1 MDKME
6 NEPFRI
12 LDHTADVGFEV
23 SGQTLDEVFANAGR
37 ALVHIF
43 VDLDAIEPR
52 KEIRIETTGEDTE
65 SLLVNWLSEI
75 LLLIDAD
82 GWLFSEFK
90 VSLKDSQSLS
100 ARARGTNPRCWSR
113 RLPTTSWKSPGNV
126 KHLEGPGI
134 RRYLTT
140 ALGNYIR
147 GGAYIAFSAMCATRS
162 I

>member
-100 ARARGTNPRCWSR
+100 ARARGEKWDRTRHEPKVLVKAITYHQLEVTRER
-113 RLPTTSWKSPGNV
+113 EGIWKARV
-126 KHLEGPGI
+126 FVDI
-134 RRYLTT
+134 
-140 ALGNYIR
+140 
-147 GGAYIAFSAMCATRS
+147 
-162 I
+162 